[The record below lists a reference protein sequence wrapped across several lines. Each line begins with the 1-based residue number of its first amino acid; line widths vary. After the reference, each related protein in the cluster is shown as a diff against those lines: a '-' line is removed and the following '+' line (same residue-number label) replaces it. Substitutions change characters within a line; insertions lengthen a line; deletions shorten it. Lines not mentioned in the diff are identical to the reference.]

1 MGHIQHLSF
10 ESLVKMDHF
19 QKKPPPNLNIR
30 FGSKADIP
38 TSQRDVRFTPES
50 GHVQCTRPCLLW
62 ANSGHCGIYSNT
74 SSARPISVL
83 GMVMPRALAVFTL
96 MYSSTLVAC

>member
-30 FGSKADIP
+30 FGSKADVRAAK
-38 TSQRDVRFTPES
+38 SNVRFTPKS
-50 GHVQCTRPCLLW
+50 GHVRC
-62 ANSGHCGIYSNT
+62 S
-74 SSARPISVL
+74 
-83 GMVMPRALAVFTL
+83 
-96 MYSSTLVAC
+96 